1 MNHDLIKSFFM
12 TRPLQ
17 IYLDD
22 SDFDRLEKWAGE
34 HGWTKSQT
42 VRFALRALTHTPEED
57 PLLSA
62 SGMIDGLPEDASVNH
77 DLYLLEAYVSEK
89 GTRYRKAHR
98 RK

>member
-1 MNHDLIKSFFM
+1 M

-17 IYLDD
+17 IYLEDEE
-22 SDFDRLEKWAGE
+22 FNRLEKWAGE
-34 HGWTKSQT
+34 RGWTKSQA
-42 VRFALRALTHTPEED
+42 VRFALRAVTRVPEED

-77 DLYLLEAYVSEK
+77 DYYLAETYVAEK
-89 GTRYRKAHR
+89 RQRHRKAPR

>member
-1 MNHDLIKSFFM
+1 M

-42 VRFALRALTHTPEED
+42 VRFALRALTRVPEED

-62 SGMIDGLPEDASVNH
+62 SGMIDGLPEDASVNVDH
-77 DLYLLEAYVSEK
+77 YLMEAYVAEK
-89 GTRYRKAHR
+89 KPRYRKTRR